1 MATGDKKRREGS
13 AVEELAHAALEAF
26 RTDAPRAYEE
36 LVKEYEGQGAV
47 VGIFGM
53 GSVDISVR
61 GGEVQVG
68 EGAVHDKRAPVARA
82 ATYPET
88 ILAMSNGE
96 ITPLEAF
103 HAGELVVRAPSE
115 ELHKAFGYLVKYSDV
130 AIGSKGLQR
139 VLARFKEQAPIE

>member
-1 MATGDKKRREGS
+1 MTDGNMEKRGGN
-13 AVEELAHAALEAF
+13 AVKDLAHAALEAF
-26 RTDAPRAYEE
+26 RNDAPREYAE

-53 GSVDISVR
+53 GSVDIAVS
-61 GGEVQVG
+61 GGEVRVG
-68 EGAVHDKRAPVARA
+68 ESTAQGKGKMVARA

-96 ITPLEAF
+96 VTPLEAF

-115 ELHKAFGYLVKYSDV
+115 ELHKAFGYLVKFSDV
-130 AIGSKGLQR
+130 ALGSKGLQR
-139 VLARFKEQAPIE
+139 VLTRFKEQAQRK